1 MDLYI
6 NGRKADLSQDLVI
19 QMTYAASDL
28 SSPAA
33 VKNSFSQQVTLPA
46 TANNDAIF
54 DSIFRADHRTI
65 IGSEADGGFNP
76 LVRTPFVIFDEAGG
90 IVESGYLKLNTIS
103 DKNGVRGYA
112 VTLYGGLGSFF
123 YTMAY
128 DDDGEALSLGDLP
141 LVSDDPSDKT
151 DFTINAQTVYDA
163 WARLSG
169 NSTKPAKFDAVNF
182 APAYNGLPDGDFA
195 ADKAIGVPQEVGGE
209 PSKDEEG
216 KIYSTYNGYALYDL
230 GEDFTE
236 WQTKDLRSYLQRPV
250 VSVRV
255 LFEGMTRYAAAHGFD
270 VNLDPIW
277 FHDDNPYFSKAWM
290 TLSLLSTR
298 KVPKEEGT
306 LTLTGDGWDDRAAAS
321 TYLVPLE
328 IPLAPNLTT
337 SNTTVTVQCKAC
349 PTIRPQNPEELG
361 TGTAR
366 WCKLPTE
373 SSYEQLGSVVF
384 VQLQLLDEGGRV
396 MGHSPIQVFTS
407 ITDYPASTWPD
418 LASPPISPYLEGTE
432 TYPDIASTALQRIP
446 GTTAGEGYWRVAPE
460 DAPMLEATSTN
471 VRSARVTVVWRS
483 VDKFVTSGQ
492 TKYLATYLRDIMVA
506 TNTGQ
511 PSGVYLKQWGAEIT
525 DATMQYATQDS
536 FRSGAIINQDALFS
550 DTMSPMEFLL
560 SYTKTFGLHYLYDS
574 DRRAVRIVSRN
585 ALYGK
590 RPTIDLQE
598 RIDRSKE
605 IKTIPIPMSSKW
617 LEFAPDSTEGEFV
630 DYYKTKYGRE
640 YGIQKVNTGYD
651 FDANI
656 TGVLKDAKFNG
667 GAEVLELST
676 YFNNVSVGSKQTPSP
691 FLNGKASYTL
701 YEDGSIE
708 KDTMEF
714 DGLTPTVNDTV
725 APYVEGLDGYD
736 MIPKLQCHGA
746 DNSPTDGAGI
756 LLIHRGSIADI
767 EGAAAAYS
775 RFRITDDSPDM
786 YAMNDN
792 TPCWDFSGS
801 TPATGM
807 PIFGRFRMSGQLIT
821 CTMDLGLPAEID
833 HPDIAV
839 GADTTVYE
847 RCWAAYIADRYHVD
861 TRVCTA
867 YVNLQGLQ
875 PGPEMLR
882 NFYYFDGALWV
893 LNKIANYT
901 LTTPGTTQCEFVKVR
916 DTKAYT
922 QGQKTYYTLL
932 VNGRDTGPVL
942 ESIPSSGGV
951 STFGIQSDGTPYI
964 VSQSPEIS
972 VASLNMGS
980 GGRGILIVNSPAN
993 DSGRVRMLYVNVGI
1007 REDTK
1012 PAILINLLQPREAA
1026 AAAEEDA
1033 ASLGE
1038 ANIESQQITE

>member
-90 IVESGYLKLNTIS
+90 IVESGYLKLDTIS

-182 APAYNGLPDGDFA
+182 APAYNGLPDGDFS

-209 PSKDEEG
+209 PSKEDDG
-216 KIYSTYNGYALYDL
+216 KTFATYNGYALYDL
-230 GEDFTE
+230 GEEFTE

-250 VSVRV
+250 VSVRA
-255 LFEGMTRYAAAHGFD
+255 LFEGMARYAAAHGFD
-270 VNLDPIW
+270 MNLDPAW
-277 FHDDNPYFSKAWM
+277 FYDRNPYFAKAWM
-290 TLSLLSTR
+290 TLPMLSTR
-298 KVPKEEGT
+298 TAPAKKGSFDIA
-306 LTLTGDGWDDRAAAS
+306 GDGWLPNVSVYIDSAS
-321 TYLVPLE
+321 ALQSPALDAPSEVTAKC
-328 IPLAPNLTT
+328 IPLPCLTL
-337 SNTTVTVQCKAC
+337 Q
-349 PTIRPQNPEELG
+349 
-361 TGTAR
+361 
-366 WCKLPTE
+366 TE
-373 SSYEQLGSVVF
+373 SGALRLLFNRPSYLAPADTECGLVVF
-384 VQLQLLDEGGRV
+384 VQLQLLDATDKVVEW
-396 MGHSPIQVFTS
+396 SPIQV
-407 ITDYPASTWPD
+407 YASSYI
-418 LASPPISPYLEGTE
+418 L
-432 TYPDIASTALQRIP
+432 
-446 GTTAGEGYWRVAPE
+446 GEGPDKGGDLVNRANLQGFEDTKNVNDTVHYSYLRKSTDMYKGRSIWRMALYAEEADAPE
-460 DAPMLEATSTN
+460 LQATGLN
-471 VRSARVTVVWRS
+471 VERTQIVFAYRRIYKNSGSIVELLPYGQLRCSDSPIAAGG
-483 VDKFVTSGQ
+483 VTSG
-492 TKYLATYLRDIMVA
+492 AP
-506 TNTGQ
+506 NSTGTLDYDT
-511 PSGVYLKQWGAEIT
+511 PTRVRSNVPIT
-525 DATMQYATQDS
+525 QS
-536 FRSGAIINQDALFS
+536 LLFS

-651 FDANI
+651 FDANT

-676 YFNNVSVGSKQTPSP
+676 YFNNVSAGGKQTPSP

-701 YEDGSIE
+701 YLNGDADAET
-708 KDTMEF
+708 KEF

-893 LNKIANYT
+893 LNKIANYS

-922 QGQKTYYTLL
+922 QGQKAYYTLL

-980 GGRGILIVNSPAN
+980 DGRGTLIVNSPAN
-993 DSGRVRMLYVNVGI
+993 DSGRVRMLYVNMGI
-1007 REDTK
+1007 REDAK

-1026 AAAEEDA
+1026 AAAEEEA